1 MRLQCR
7 EMQVNFILD
16 FLFELFKLIYK
27 YYMPNITFSSGDI
40 F

>member
-1 MRLQCR
+1 MRLQYR
-7 EMQVNFILD
+7 EMQVNLILD
-16 FLFELFKLIYK
+16 FLFELFELINK